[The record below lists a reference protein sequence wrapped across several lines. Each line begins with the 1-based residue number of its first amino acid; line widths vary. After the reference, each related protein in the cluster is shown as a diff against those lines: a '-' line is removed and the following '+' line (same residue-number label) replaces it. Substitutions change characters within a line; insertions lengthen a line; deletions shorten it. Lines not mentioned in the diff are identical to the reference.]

1 MRDER
6 LPEDLLEASLHGGRR
21 VRLTLSADA
30 LLADL
35 SAAAAKSGQPLSDR
49 ARLSIEAELLLV
61 SAPPPCLAP
70 DPELGVLRCAIS
82 HSHAKLLAP
91 MMGVP
96 PPHPTPTPPLPHAYP
111 TPTPPHPTPERS
123 RSRAQPPMGP

>member
-1 MRDER
+1 M
-6 LPEDLLEASLHGGRR
+6 
-21 VRLTLSADA
+21 RLTLSADA

-96 PPHPTPTPPLPHAYP
+96 HPYPTPTPPLPH
-111 TPTPPHPTPERS
+111 PTPPLSDPARELNPQWAPNSPLIRTEFAPHS
-123 RSRAQPPMGP
+123 PPNSPPNSPP